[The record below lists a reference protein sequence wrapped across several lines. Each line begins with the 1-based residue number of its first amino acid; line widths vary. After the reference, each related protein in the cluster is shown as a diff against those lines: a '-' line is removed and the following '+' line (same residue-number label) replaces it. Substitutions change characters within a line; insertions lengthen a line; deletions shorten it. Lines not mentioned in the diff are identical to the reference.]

1 MVLLLGEHNCRERRV
16 RPTCLGSAVRGAI
29 VEDDRSGAEGEGERQ
44 EHQRSPLE
52 QVPQK
57 MVQTRHDRDIDCA
70 GRNSGRFPYESRMSE
85 PKIPNA
91 RDE

>member
-1 MVLLLGEHNCRERRV
+1 MLPLGKHNIRERRV
-16 RPTCLGSAVRGAI
+16 RPMCLGTAVRDA
-29 VEDDRSGAEGEGERQ
+29 VAENDRAGDEGEGERQ

-57 MVQTRHDRDIDCA
+57 MVQTHVREIGRA

-85 PKIPNA
+85 PKIPDA
-91 RDE
+91 RDA